1 MYYYLLFVLVMP
13 ALVYVDYLCYKKRM
27 EKLIQAQPDYE
38 TNRAHYNLLL
48 QRLYSGQ
55 KRTSTVVCAVLCLMT
70 LILGTVFLFSTAQ
83 AA

>member
-38 TNRAHYNLLL
+38 TNREHYSLLL

-55 KRTSTVVCAVLCLMT
+55 KHTSTVVCVVLCLMT
-70 LILGTVFLFSTAQ
+70 LILGSVFLFSTAQ